1 MSTKCPFQVGDCV
14 RILPEMRYW
23 EYFIN
28 DMRKYVGTE
37 MTIQE
42 IETEYNGEIKLW
54 MSEDYHDYFW
64 NPQYCE
70 LVSVPIVVDTE
81 DLL

>member
-1 MSTKCPFQVGDCV
+1 MNAACPFQVGDRV
-14 RILPEMRYW
+14 RILPEVRYW

-37 MTIQE
+37 MTIHE
-42 IETEYNGEIKLW
+42 IETDYDGEIRLW
-54 MSEDYHDYFW
+54 MSEDYRDYFW

-70 LVSVPIVVDTE
+70 LVSDPIFVDIE

>member
-1 MSTKCPFQVGDCV
+1 MKTDCPFRVGDRV
-14 RILPEMRYW
+14 RILPEMRQWMYC
-23 EYFIN
+23 ID
-28 DMRKYVGTE
+28 DMLKYIGTE

-42 IETEYNGEIKLW
+42 VDTDYSGNLRLW
-54 MSEDYHDYFW
+54 MSEDYHAYFW
-64 NPQYCE
+64 DPQYCE

>member
-1 MSTKCPFQVGDCV
+1 MKTFCPFQVGDRV
-14 RILPEMRYW
+14 HILPEMRYW
-23 EYFIN
+23 TYCID
-28 DMRKYVGTE
+28 DMLKYIGTE

-42 IETEYNGEIKLW
+42 IETEDNGEIKLW
-54 MSEDYHDYFW
+54 MFEDCGDYFW
-64 NPQYCE
+64 DPQYCE